1 LEPNSWRDRTYISPY
16 CNLREVTSTFQN
28 NGDPLIDDSTLR
40 EGEQTAGVVFS
51 LEDKIRIA
59 ELLSEIPVDRIE
71 AGFPASSEAERKEV
85 KTLANMRI
93 GPSIYGFSRAVKS
106 DIDAVAQCDCEGI
119 VLSFPPSDIHIKHK
133 LGISREEYLE
143 RAVRAVEHAKAYGLN
158 VVYSAEDSTRT
169 ELSWLKRVFTEV
181 VEAGVNG
188 LRIVDT
194 LGCITPTA
202 MLYLVKEIKRAF
214 SQPIEVHCHNDH
226 GLSLANSLAA
236 YESGATCFSTSVL
249 GIGERAGITATEEMI
264 VALHNFY
271 RVEKYNLDRLG
282 ELCSLVSELTGIR
295 IWPTK
300 PLVGENVFVHSSG
313 IHQDGVFKNPIV
325 YECFPPE
332 MIGRKRSFLLS
343 RVSGK
348 AAVKAKLR
356 DYGIEASDEDVIA
369 ITKIV
374 KEMSANRRSPIRDE
388 DFLRIVQQF
397 FMKGNSNLQLISDK
411 GLRVS

>member
-1 LEPNSWRDRTYISPY
+1 LEPNSWRDRIYISPY
-16 CNLREVTSTFQN
+16 CNLQEVTNIFN

-59 ELLSEIPVDRIE
+59 ELLSEIQVDRIE

-93 GPSIYGFSRAVKS
+93 GPSIYGFARAVEK
-106 DIDAVAQCDCEGI
+106 DIDAVVQCDCEGI
-119 VLSFPPSDIHIKHK
+119 VLSFPPSDIHIKYK

-143 RAVRAVEHAKAYGLN
+143 RAVKAVEYAKAHGLN
-158 VVYSAEDSTRT
+158 IVYSAEDSTRT
-169 ELSWLKRVFTEV
+169 ELSWLKKVFTEV
-181 VEAGVNG
+181 IGAGVNG

-202 MLYLVKEIKRAF
+202 MRYLVREIKKSF
-214 SQPIEVHCHNDH
+214 SRPIEVHCHNDH

-236 YESGATCFSTSVL
+236 YEGGATCFSTSVL

-271 RVEKYNLDRLG
+271 GVEKYDLG
-282 ELCSLVSELTGIR
+282 KLCELCSLVSELTRIR

-300 PLVGENVFVHSSG
+300 PLVGENVFAHTSG
-313 IHQDGVFKNPIV
+313 IHQDGVLKNPIV

-332 MIGRKRSFLLS
+332 MIRRRRRFLLS
-343 RVSGK
+343 RISGT

-356 DYGIEASDEDVIA
+356 DYGIDASDEDVIA
-369 ITKIV
+369 LTNIV
-374 KEMSANRRSPIRDE
+374 KEVSANRRSPLREE

-397 FMKGNSNLQLISDK
+397 FLKTGSNLRLINDK
-411 GLRVS
+411 SLRVL